1 MRLMNE
7 AVQLLRPLS
16 VEDPDFKIMMANVT
30 NFRKIISQV
39 KSGAHINSF
48 HVWLYKLV

>member
-16 VEDPDFKIMMANVT
+16 VEDPDFKTMMANVT

-39 KSGAHINSF
+39 KSGELS
-48 HVWLYKLV
+48 